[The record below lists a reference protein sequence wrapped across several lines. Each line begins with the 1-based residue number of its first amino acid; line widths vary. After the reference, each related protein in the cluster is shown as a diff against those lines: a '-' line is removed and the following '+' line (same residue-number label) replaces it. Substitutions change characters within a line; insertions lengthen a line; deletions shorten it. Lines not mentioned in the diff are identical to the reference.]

1 VSETDRGNVAATRGG
16 QAGPELLRMRRRVA
30 RRRAAERAMDSMR
43 VVINFVIIQL
53 ARQVR
58 GVPKKI
64 PDQSIPAG

>member
-1 VSETDRGNVAATRGG
+1 
-16 QAGPELLRMRRRVA
+16 MRRRVA

-58 GVPKKI
+58 GRSKKI
-64 PDQSIPAG
+64 PDQSVPAG